1 MRVAR
6 GFTLIEILVAMVIG
20 LVALMGAA
28 GLIAR
33 SVQQE
38 VESYQ
43 RLQALNLLQDMV
55 GRLNANRL
63 VADCYSNGAN
73 GMQLGYQTSAPTSC
87 AAGTTEQRTRADA
100 DLQAWDDAL
109 LGAAQQNSDDDNVG
123 AMIGARGCIDQLD
136 AVARIYRISVVW
148 QGVNETVAPNDALA
162 CGKDQYGSE
171 KQRRVVTA
179 TVRIGD
185 LS

>member
-1 MRVAR
+1 MRVVR

-63 VADCYSNGAN
+63 VADCYSNG
-73 GMQLGYQTSAPTSC
+73 MQLGYQTSVPTSC

-148 QGVNETVAPNDALA
+148 QGLNETVAPNDALA

-171 KQRRVVTA
+171 KQRRMVTA